1 MIGGPHP
8 GENPGRSFCLA
19 VDTSALR
26 RQLGLLEQAWRD
38 HPARFT
44 RLTGLQTAALLG
56 LAGLPALLGLL
67 ALLLPLGLWLAGG
80 SGWWWALAPLG
91 AALLW
96 ASAALW
102 RPELPEPDGVVL
114 PLSQLPRLNELLQH
128 LTQAA
133 HARPLGDVRL
143 TPEQEL
149 RVWPGSPLGLLGGGR
164 PQLRIGLPLLLGL
177 DGPQFAALLARE
189 MHGLR
194 RRSLAAWLARWRQR
208 WQGLLAE
215 RLPEAPGPRATG
227 WGLLTWHR
235 LARGVLLRALVVERL
250 HGPAADA
257 WAARWTGTTGQ
268 RTLADALLAQAVQAR
283 YLARQFWPQVWAA
296 ARSERRPNAH
306 PMRDLRVLM
315 RQSLRHPEA
324 PQWAQD
330 ALRTP
335 AAVDAPDFSLR
346 VRLQALVEKLSPL
359 AVPTVSAAEILL
371 GQALPGLAEALDN
384 AWQAQQADA
393 WLQRHQA
400 WRQQAQWLDEL
411 NAADAESQPGRPA
424 LDKPEA
430 LFQGRLT
437 QALCPP
443 AEAATTWRQVIDRH
457 AAPAEARLGLA
468 RALLAEAP
476 PIEPLT
482 RQPELL
488 PEQAEAL
495 RLLQT
500 LADEGRASA
509 TYAETLAADPRWRVP
524 AAQLL
529 IQQLGLREDF
539 AALQAARVRLRALE
553 DEAEAALT
561 VLRDFHGEQK
571 FLPGGLPA
579 RVLRPVLALLQTE
592 HAVGRAWH
600 WRKTST
606 MAKGWVLHLLVIER
620 SRTLVQPDPQVW
632 GPELTR
638 QLAEALPLD
647 WCVIDLAHPE
657 WKPLDRTDLVQQF
670 RADDAQCIHTG
681 LARKA

>member
-1 MIGGPHP
+1 
-8 GENPGRSFCLA
+8 

-44 RLTGLQTAALLG
+44 RLTGLQIAALLG

-102 RPELPEPDGVVL
+102 RPELPELDGVVL

-149 RVWPGSPLGLLGGGR
+149 RVCPGSSLGLLGGGR

-227 WGLLTWHR
+227 WGLLAWHR

-296 ARSERRPNAH
+296 ARSGRRPNAH

-315 RQSLRHPEA
+315 RQSQRHPEA

-346 VRLQALVEKLSPL
+346 VRLQALVEKPAPL

-371 GQALPGLAEALDN
+371 GQALPGLAEALDS
-384 AWQAQQADA
+384 AWRTQQADA

-400 WRQQAQWLDEL
+400 WRQQAQWLAEL

-443 AEAATTWRQVIDRH
+443 AEAATTWRRVIDRH
-457 AAPAEARLGLA
+457 ATPRPPKPAWAWPVPCWLK
-468 RALLAEAP
+468 P
-476 PIEPLT
+476 P
-482 RQPELL
+482 
-488 PEQAEAL
+488 
-495 RLLQT
+495 
-500 LADEGRASA
+500 
-509 TYAETLAADPRWRVP
+509 
-524 AAQLL
+524 
-529 IQQLGLREDF
+529 
-539 AALQAARVRLRALE
+539 
-553 DEAEAALT
+553 
-561 VLRDFHGEQK
+561 
-571 FLPGGLPA
+571 
-579 RVLRPVLALLQTE
+579 
-592 HAVGRAWH
+592 
-600 WRKTST
+600 
-606 MAKGWVLHLLVIER
+606 R
-620 SRTLVQPDPQVW
+620 SSP
-632 GPELTR
+632 
-638 QLAEALPLD
+638 
-647 WCVIDLAHPE
+647 
-657 WKPLDRTDLVQQF
+657 
-670 RADDAQCIHTG
+670 
-681 LARKA
+681 

>member
-38 HPARFT
+38 HPTRFI
-44 RLTGLQTAALLG
+44 RLTGLQTATLLG

-67 ALLLPLGLWLAGG
+67 ALLLPLGLWLAGA
-80 SGWWWALAPLG
+80 SGWWWALTPLG
-91 AALLW
+91 LALLW
-96 ASAALW
+96 TSAALW
-102 RPELPEPDGVVL
+102 RPALPPQDGLLL
-114 PLSQLPRLNELLQH
+114 PLSQLPRLDELLQR
-128 LTQAA
+128 LALAA
-133 HARPLGDVRL
+133 HARPLGEVRL
-143 TPEQEL
+143 TTDPTLQI
-149 RVWPGSPLGLLGGGR
+149 VPASPLGLLGGGL
-164 PQLRIGLPLLLGL
+164 PQLRIGLPLLVGL

-194 RRSLAAWLARWRQR
+194 RRSLPGWIAHWRQR
-208 WQGLLAE
+208 WHGLLTE
-215 RLPEAPGPRATG
+215 RLPAAPGPRATG
-227 WGLLTWHR
+227 WGLQAWHS
-235 LARGVLLRALVVERL
+235 LARGVLQRALVVERL

-257 WAARWTGTTGQ
+257 WAARWAGATGQ
-268 RTLADALLAQAVQAR
+268 RILADALLAQAVQAR

-296 ARSERRPNAH
+296 ARSERRPSAH

-346 VRLQALVEKLSPL
+346 VRLQALVEKPAPL
-359 AVPTVSAAEILL
+359 TVPAVSAAEVLL
-371 GQALPGLAEALDN
+371 GQALPRCAEALDS

-400 WRQQAQWLDEL
+400 WRQQAQWLAEL
-411 NAADAESQPGRPA
+411 NSADAEHP
-424 LDKPEA
+424 LDRHEA
-430 LFQGRLT
+430 LAQGRLT
-437 QALCPP
+437 QALGTPT
-443 AEAATTWRQVIDRH
+443 EATAAWRRVIDHH

-468 RALLAEAP
+468 RALLADAP

-488 PEQAEAL
+488 PGQAEAL
-495 RLLQT
+495 RLLQA

-524 AAQLL
+524 AVQLL

-539 AALQAARVRLRALE
+539 AALQAARVRLRTLE
-553 DEAEAALT
+553 DEAQAALT
-561 VLRDFHGEQK
+561 VLHDFQGEQK

-579 RVLRPVLALLQTE
+579 RVLRPVLALLQGE

-606 MAKGWVLHLLVIER
+606 MAKGWALHLLVIER

-632 GPELTR
+632 GPALTQR
-638 QLAEALPLD
+638 LTEALPLD

-657 WKPLDRTDLVQQF
+657 WKPLDRADLVQQF
-670 RADDAQCIHTG
+670 RADEAQCIHTG

>member
-1 MIGGPHP
+1 
-8 GENPGRSFCLA
+8 

-44 RLTGLQTAALLG
+44 RLTGLQIAALLG

-102 RPELPEPDGVVL
+102 RPELPELDGVVL

-149 RVWPGSPLGLLGGGR
+149 RVCPGSSLGLLGGGR

-177 DGPQFAALLARE
+177 DGPQFAALLAR
-189 MHGLR
+189 
-194 RRSLAAWLARWRQR
+194 WRQR

-227 WGLLTWHR
+227 WGLLAWHR

-296 ARSERRPNAH
+296 ARSGRRPNAH

-315 RQSLRHPEA
+315 RQSQRHPEA

-346 VRLQALVEKLSPL
+346 VRLQVLVEKPAPL

-371 GQALPGLAEALDN
+371 GQALPGLAEALDS
-384 AWQAQQADA
+384 AWRTQQADA

-400 WRQQAQWLDEL
+400 WRQQAQWLAEL

-443 AEAATTWRQVIDRH
+443 AEAATTWRRVIDRH

-632 GPELTR
+632 GPELTQ
-638 QLAEALPLD
+638 QLTEALPLD
-647 WCVIDLAHPE
+647 WCVVDLAHPE
-657 WKPLDRTDLVQQF
+657 WKPLDRADLVQQF
-670 RADDAQCIHTG
+670 RADEAQCIHTG

>member
-1 MIGGPHP
+1 M
-8 GENPGRSFCLA
+8 
-19 VDTSALR
+19 DTSALR

-67 ALLLPLGLWLAGG
+67 ALLLPLGLRLAGA
-80 SGWWWALAPLG
+80 SGWWWALSPLG
-91 AALLW
+91 LALLW
-96 ASAALW
+96 SSAALW
-102 RPELPEPDGVVL
+102 RPALPPQDGLLL
-114 PLSQLPRLNELLQH
+114 PLSQLPRLDELLQR

-133 HARPLGDVRL
+133 QARPLGEVRL
-143 TPEQEL
+143 TTEPTLQI
-149 RVWPGSPLGLLGGGR
+149 VPTSPLGLLGGGR
-164 PQLRIGLPLLLGL
+164 PQLRIGLPLLVGL

-189 MHGLR
+189 MR
-194 RRSLAAWLARWRQR
+194 RLQRRTLPGWIAHWRQR
-208 WQGLLAE
+208 WHGLLAE
-215 RLPEAPGPRATG
+215 RLPAAPGPRATG
-227 WGLLTWHR
+227 WGLRAWHHQ
-235 LARGVLLRALVVERL
+235 AQAVLLRALVVERL

-257 WAARWTGTTGQ
+257 WAARWAGTTG
-268 RTLADALLAQAVQAR
+268 RRILADALLAQAVQAR
-283 YLARQFWPQVWAA
+283 YLDQQFWPQVWAA
-296 ARSERRPNAH
+296 ARQERRPSAH

-324 PQWAQD
+324 PHWAQD

-346 VRLQALVEKLSPL
+346 VRLQALVEKAAPL
-359 AVPTVSAAEILL
+359 TVPNVSAGEILL
-371 GQALPGLAEALDN
+371 GQALPRLADALDS
-384 AWQAQQADA
+384 AWQAQQADV
-393 WLQRHQA
+393 WLERHQA
-400 WRQQAQWLDEL
+400 WRQQAQWLAEL
-411 NAADAESQPGRPA
+411 NAANADGPLEKS
-424 LDKPEA
+424 EA

-437 QALCPP
+437 QALGTPT
-443 AEAATTWRQVIDRH
+443 EAAAAWRRVIDRH

-468 RALLAEAP
+468 RALLAGVP
-476 PIEPLT
+476 PVEPLT

-495 RLLQT
+495 RLLQA

-529 IQQLGLREDF
+529 IQQLSLREDF
-539 AALQAARVRLRALE
+539 VALQAARVRLRALE
-553 DEAEAALT
+553 DEAQAALT
-561 VLRDFHGEQK
+561 VLHDFQGEQT

-579 RVLRPVLALLQTE
+579 RVLRPVLTLLQGE
-592 HAVGRAWH
+592 HAVGRAWL

-606 MAKGWVLHLLVIER
+606 MAKGWALHLLVIER

-657 WKPLDRTDLVQQF
+657 WKPLDRADLVQQF

>member
-1 MIGGPHP
+1 M
-8 GENPGRSFCLA
+8 
-19 VDTSALR
+19 DTSALR

-44 RLTGLQTAALLG
+44 RLSALQAAALLT
-56 LAGLPALLGLL
+56 LAGLPGLLGLL

-80 SGWWWALAPLG
+80 SAWWWALAPLG

-102 RPELPEPDGVVL
+102 RPEPPPRDGVVL
-114 PLSQLPRLNELLQH
+114 TLAQLPRLDELLQR
-128 LTQAA
+128 LTEAA
-133 HARPLGDVRL
+133 HARPLGEVRL

-149 RVWPGSPLGLLGGGR
+149 RVLPTSPLGLLGGGR
-164 PQLRIGLPLLLGL
+164 PQLRIGLPLLMGL

-194 RRSLAAWLARWRQR
+194 RGSLASWMAHWRQR
-208 WQGLLAE
+208 WHGLLAE
-215 RLPEAPGPRATG
+215 RLPLAPGPRATG
-227 WGLLTWHR
+227 WGLLLWHN
-235 LARGVLLRALVVERL
+235 LARAFLLRALVSERL
-250 HGPAADA
+250 NGPAADA
-257 WAARWTGTTGQ
+257 WAARWTGATGQ
-268 RTLADALLAQAVQAR
+268 RILADALIARAVQAR
-283 YLARQFWPQVWAA
+283 YLAQQFWPQVWAA
-296 ARSERRPNAH
+296 ARSERRPSAH

-335 AAVDAPDFSLR
+335 AAADAPDFSLR
-346 VRLQALVEKLSPL
+346 VRVQALVEKLSPL
-359 AVPTVSAAEILL
+359 TVPAVSAGEILL
-371 GQALPGLAEALDN
+371 GQALPRLAEALDS
-384 AWQAQQADA
+384 AWQTQQADA

-400 WRQQAQWLDEL
+400 CRQQAQWLDEL
-411 NAADAESQPGRPA
+411 NAADTNGPLEKS
-424 LDKPEA
+424 EA
-430 LFQGRLT
+430 LFQARLT
-437 QALCPP
+437 QALGTPT
-443 AEAATTWRQVIDRH
+443 EAAAAWRRVIDRH

-468 RALLAEAP
+468 RALLAGVP
-476 PIEPLT
+476 PVEPLT

-529 IQQLGLREDF
+529 IQQLSLREDF

-553 DEAEAALT
+553 DEAQAALT
-561 VLRDFHGEQK
+561 VLHDFQGEQK
-571 FLPGGLPA
+571 FLPGGLPT
-579 RVLRPVLALLQTE
+579 RVLRPVLALLQGE

-606 MAKGWVLHLLVIER
+606 MAKGWALHLLVIER

-657 WKPLDRTDLVQQF
+657 WKPLDRADLVQQF

>member
-1 MIGGPHP
+1 M
-8 GENPGRSFCLA
+8 
-19 VDTSALR
+19 DTSALR

-44 RLTGLQTAALLG
+44 RLTGLQIAALLG

-102 RPELPEPDGVVL
+102 RPELPELDGVVL

-149 RVWPGSPLGLLGGGR
+149 RVCPGSSLGLLGGGR

-177 DGPQFAALLARE
+177 DGPQFAALLAR
-189 MHGLR
+189 
-194 RRSLAAWLARWRQR
+194 WRQR

-227 WGLLTWHR
+227 WGLLAWHR

-296 ARSERRPNAH
+296 ARSGRRPNAH

-315 RQSLRHPEA
+315 RQSQRHPEA

-346 VRLQALVEKLSPL
+346 VRLQALVEKPAPL

-371 GQALPGLAEALDN
+371 GQALPGLAEALDS
-384 AWQAQQADA
+384 AWRTQQADA

-400 WRQQAQWLDEL
+400 WRQQAQWLAEL

-443 AEAATTWRQVIDRH
+443 AEAATTWRRVIDRH

-638 QLAEALPLD
+638 QLAQALPLD
-647 WCVIDLAHPE
+647 WCVVDLAHPE
-657 WKPLDRTDLVQQF
+657 WKPLDRADLVQQF
-670 RADDAQCIHTG
+670 RADEAQCIHTG

>member
-149 RVWPGSPLGLLGGGR
+149 RVCPGSSLGLLGGGR

-400 WRQQAQWLDEL
+400 WRQQAQWLAEL

-647 WCVIDLAHPE
+647 WCVVDLAHPE

>member
-1 MIGGPHP
+1 M
-8 GENPGRSFCLA
+8 
-19 VDTSALR
+19 DTSALR

-38 HPARFT
+38 HPTRFT

-67 ALLLPLGLWLAGG
+67 ALLLPLGLWLAGA
-80 SGWWWALAPLG
+80 SGGWWALTPLG
-91 AALLW
+91 LALLW
-96 ASAALW
+96 SGAALW
-102 RPELPEPDGVVL
+102 RPALPPQDGLLL
-114 PLSQLPRLNELLQH
+114 PLSQLPRLDELLQR

-133 HARPLGDVRL
+133 QARPLGEVRL
-143 TPEQEL
+143 TTDPTLQI
-149 RVWPGSPLGLLGGGR
+149 VPTSPLGLLGGGR
-164 PQLRIGLPLLLGL
+164 PQLNIGLPLLMGL

-189 MHGLR
+189 MHGLQ
-194 RRSLAAWLARWRQR
+194 RRSLPAWVARWRQR
-208 WQGLLAE
+208 WHGLLAE
-215 RLPEAPGPRATG
+215 RLPLAPGPRATG
-227 WGLLTWHR
+227 WGLLAWHR
-235 LARGVLLRALVVERL
+235 LARGLLLRALVMERL
-250 HGPAADA
+250 HAPTADA
-257 WAARWTGTTGQ
+257 WAARWAGATG
-268 RTLADALLAQAVQAR
+268 RRILADALLAQAVQDR
-283 YLARQFWPQVWAA
+283 FLAQQFWPQVWAA
-296 ARSERRPNAH
+296 ARSERRPSGH

-315 RQSLRHPEA
+315 RQSLRHPQA
-324 PQWAQD
+324 PHWAQD

-346 VRLQALVEKLSPL
+346 VRLQALVEKPAPL
-359 AVPTVSAAEILL
+359 AVPTVSAGEILL
-371 GQALPGLAEALDN
+371 GQALPRLADALDS
-384 AWQAQQADA
+384 AWQAQQADT

-411 NAADAESQPGRPA
+411 NAADAESAAEKPS

-430 LFQGRLT
+430 LAQGRLT
-437 QALCPP
+437 QALGSP
-443 AEAATTWRQVIDRH
+443 AEAAVAWRRVIDRH

-468 RALLAEAP
+468 RALLAGAP
-476 PIEPLT
+476 PIEALT

-495 RLLQT
+495 RLLQA

-524 AAQLL
+524 AALLL
-529 IQQLGLREDF
+529 IQQLSLREDF

-561 VLRDFHGEQK
+561 VLHDFQGEQK
-571 FLPGGLPA
+571 ILPGGLPT
-579 RVLRPVLALLQTE
+579 RVLRPVLALLQGE

-606 MAKGWVLHLLVIER
+606 MAKGWALHLLVIER

-638 QLAEALPLD
+638 QVAEALPLD
-647 WCVIDLAHPE
+647 WCVIDLAHPD
-657 WKPLDRTDLVQQF
+657 WKPLDRADLVQQF

>member
-149 RVWPGSPLGLLGGGR
+149 RVCPGSPLGLLGGGR

-194 RRSLAAWLARWRQR
+194 RRSLAAWLAHWRQR

-227 WGLLTWHR
+227 WGLLAWHR

-647 WCVIDLAHPE
+647 WCVVDLAHPE

>member
-1 MIGGPHP
+1 M
-8 GENPGRSFCLA
+8 
-19 VDTSALR
+19 DTSALR

-44 RLTGLQTAALLG
+44 RLTGLQMAALLG

-67 ALLLPLGLWLAGG
+67 VLLLPLGLWLAGG

-133 HARPLGDVRL
+133 HARPLGDVCL

-149 RVWPGSPLGLLGGGR
+149 RVRPTSPLGLLGGGR
-164 PQLRIGLPLLLGL
+164 PQLRIGLPLLMGL

-194 RRSLAAWLARWRQR
+194 RRSLAAWIARWRQR
-208 WQGLLAE
+208 WQHLLTE

-227 WGLLTWHR
+227 WGLLWWHR
-235 LARGVLLRALVVERL
+235 QARGVLRRALVVERL

-296 ARSERRPNAH
+296 ARGERRPNAH

-346 VRLQALVEKLSPL
+346 VRLQALVEKPAPL
-359 AVPTVSAAEILL
+359 AMPTVSAAEILL
-371 GQALPGLAEALDN
+371 GQALPGLAEALDS
-384 AWQAQQADA
+384 AWQTQQADA
-393 WLQRHQA
+393 WLQRHLA

-411 NAADAESQPGRPA
+411 NAADAEGPLEKS
-424 LDKPEA
+424 EA

-437 QALCPP
+437 QALSPP
-443 AEAATTWRQVIDRH
+443 AEAAMAWRRVIDRH

-468 RALLAEAP
+468 RALLDEAP
-476 PIEPLT
+476 PIEPQT

-488 PEQAEAL
+488 LEQAEAL

-500 LADEGRASA
+500 LTDEGRASA

-561 VLRDFHGEQK
+561 VLRDFQGEQK
-571 FLPGGLPA
+571 FLPGGLPT
-579 RVLRPVLALLQTE
+579 RVLRPVLALLQGE

-606 MAKGWVLHLLVIER
+606 MTKGWALHLLVIER

-632 GPELTR
+632 GPALTQ
-638 QLAEALPLD
+638 QLAESLPLD

>member
-1 MIGGPHP
+1 MIGGPRP

-38 HPARFT
+38 RPARFT
-44 RLTGLQTAALLG
+44 RLSALQAAALLA
-56 LAGLPALLGLL
+56 LAGLPGLLGLL
-67 ALLLPLGLWLAGG
+67 ALLLPLGLWLAGA
-80 SGWWWALAPLG
+80 SAWWWALAPLG

-102 RPELPEPDGVVL
+102 RPEPPPQDGVVL
-114 PLSQLPRLNELLQH
+114 PLAQLPRLDELLQR
-128 LTQAA
+128 LTEAA
-133 HARPLGDVRL
+133 HARPLGEVRL

-149 RVWPGSPLGLLGGGR
+149 RVLPTSPLGLLGGGR
-164 PQLRIGLPLLLGL
+164 PQLRIGLPLLMGL

-194 RRSLAAWLARWRQR
+194 RASLAGWMAHWRQR
-208 WQGLLAE
+208 WHGLLAE
-215 RLPEAPGPRATG
+215 RLPQAPGPRATG
-227 WGLLTWHR
+227 WGLLLWHR
-235 LARGVLLRALVVERL
+235 LARVFLLRALVSERL
-250 HGPAADA
+250 NGPAADA
-257 WAARWTGTTGQ
+257 WAARWTGATGQ
-268 RTLADALLAQAVQAR
+268 RILADALIARAVQAR
-283 YLARQFWPQVWAA
+283 YLAQQFWPQVWAA

-335 AAVDAPDFSLR
+335 AAADAPDFSLR
-346 VRLQALVEKLSPL
+346 VRVQALVEKLSPL
-359 AVPTVSAAEILL
+359 SVPAVSAGEILL
-371 GQALPGLAEALDN
+371 GQALPRLADALDS
-384 AWQAQQADA
+384 AWQTQQADP

-411 NAADAESQPGRPA
+411 NAADADGPLEKS
-424 LDKPEA
+424 EA

-437 QALCPP
+437 QALGTPT
-443 AEAATTWRQVIDRH
+443 EAATAWRRVIARH

-468 RALLAEAP
+468 RALLAGVP
-476 PIEPLT
+476 PVEPLT

-524 AAQLL
+524 AARLL
-529 IQQLGLREDF
+529 IQQLSLREDF

-553 DEAEAALT
+553 DEAQAAMT
-561 VLRDFHGEQK
+561 VLHDFQGEQK
-571 FLPGGLPA
+571 FLPGGLPT
-579 RVLRPVLALLQTE
+579 RVLRPVLALLQGE

-606 MAKGWVLHLLVIER
+606 MAKGWALHLLVIER

-657 WKPLDRTDLVQQF
+657 WKPLDRADLVQQF